1 LRKKL
6 KNKDMVLIHKTT
18 GTEFEFIDNHKPQ
31 FSNITFARL
40 MNLKTKRIEQFNK
53 ATYMQYFEQK
63 TTS

>member
-1 LRKKL
+1 
-6 KNKDMVLIHKTT
+6 MVLIHKTT